1 MGTPRDEILSSFLAS
16 QRTLLFQGLWT
27 LWVPEPAGGEQDA
40 VMLRGKKII
49 TLKRLSVPTT
59 LCTCQ
64 ARPYAGVYNAR
75 INISNISNGTSL
87 GVRLD

>member
-16 QRTLLFQGLWT
+16 QRTFLFQGLWT

-59 LCTCQ
+59 LCT
-64 ARPYAGVYNAR
+64 YAGVYNAR

-87 GVRLD
+87 GVKLD